1 MDISKS
7 GYMELIGQEKAKRM
21 LNRSLE
27 SHKVPH
33 AYLFRGPEGVG
44 KQLFARGVAE
54 VVNCRQ
60 GAVAGACGVCVSCKK
75 YQSGNHP
82 DFTVVSPEK
91 GTIKISQVR
100 ELCKALAYPPY
111 ESALRVVLL
120 EDVHLMRQEAA
131 NALLKTLEEPPEQNL
146 LILTADT
153 SQEVLPTILSRCQ
166 VVPFCALTNDE
177 TSSILLEHDSE
188 LERDEARLL
197 ARFSE
202 GSPGKATVLKQA
214 GLIEVMNKLVVILSE
229 PTNKQDS
236 NIGAVLKIAEE
247 MANLK
252 EDLLPFFG
260 LLRMWY
266 RDLLLLE
273 GGNPELVEEN
283 RVLHDVFEKRP
294 SYWSSGQLFAKL
306 QAVDKATSELGRNCN
321 RALVCEVLVFSLQ

>member
-1 MDISKS
+1 MK
-7 GYMELIGQEKAKRM
+7 LVGQVKAKRM

-27 SHKVPH
+27 SGKVPH

-54 VVNCRQ
+54 IVNCRQ
-60 GAVAGACGVCVSCKK
+60 GNAASACGDCVSCKK

-82 DFTVVSPEK
+82 DFTIVSPEK
-91 GTIKISQVR
+91 GAIKIGQIR

-153 SQEVLPTILSRCQ
+153 SQVVLSTILSRCQ

-177 TSSILLEHDSE
+177 TSSILLEHDHE
-188 LERDEARLL
+188 LEQDEAMLL
-197 ARFSE
+197 ARFAE
-202 GSPGKATVLKQA
+202 GSPGQAFVLKKA
-214 GLIEVMNKLVVILSE
+214 GLIIILNKLVKILFDPS
-229 PTNKQDS
+229 NKQDS
-236 NIGAVLKIAEE
+236 NIGVVLKISEE
-247 MANLK
+247 MASLK

-273 GGNPELVEEN
+273 SGHSELVEEN
-283 RVLHDVFEKRP
+283 GVLYDAFKKRGN
-294 SYWSSGQLFAKL
+294 YWSSDELFAKL
-306 QAVDKATSELGRNCN
+306 QAIDKATIELGRNCN

>member
-1 MDISKS
+1 MDISNS

-27 SHKVPH
+27 SGKLAH

-44 KQLFARGVAE
+44 KQFFARGVAE

-60 GAVAGACGVCVSCKK
+60 ETSAGACGVCVSCKK

-82 DFTVVSPEK
+82 DFTIVSPEK
-91 GTIKISQVR
+91 GTIKISQIR

-120 EDVHLMRQEAA
+120 EDVHLLRQEAA

-153 SQEVLPTILSRCQ
+153 SQVVLPTILSRCQ
-166 VVPFCALTNDE
+166 VVPFYALTTEE
-177 TSSILLEHDSE
+177 TSSILIEDDRE
-188 LERDEARLL
+188 LEQDEANLL

-202 GSPGKATVLKQA
+202 GSPGRATALKQA
-214 GLIEVMNKLVVILSE
+214 GLIQILNRLVVILSD
-229 PTNKQDS
+229 PANKQDS
-236 NIGAVLKIAEE
+236 NISVVLKIAEE
-247 MANLK
+247 MANLQ

-273 GGNPELVEEN
+273 SGSSELVEHN
-283 RVLHDVFEKRP
+283 KVLHDVFEKRP
-294 SYWSSGQLFAKL
+294 NYWSSDQLFAKL
-306 QAVDKATSELGRNCN
+306 QAIDKATGELGRNCN